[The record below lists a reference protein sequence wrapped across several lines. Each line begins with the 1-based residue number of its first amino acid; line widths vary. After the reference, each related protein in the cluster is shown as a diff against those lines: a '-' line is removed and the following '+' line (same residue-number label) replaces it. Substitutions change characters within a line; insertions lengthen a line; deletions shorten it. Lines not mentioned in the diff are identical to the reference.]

1 MTCVYKEYEVT
12 GAMTTAKAIVS
23 CNVVHCDGLVLMW
36 GGYVACDNYYLLCF
50 HILYSAYKW
59 GCKQVNRN
67 KNSFLSA
74 PSEP

>member
-50 HILYSAYKW
+50 HILYSAYK
-59 GCKQVNRN
+59 
-67 KNSFLSA
+67 
-74 PSEP
+74 